1 LRSKKSNLSKWV
13 FKPYDGG
20 ERKSFKFAFLK
31 KENERL
37 RVDKRIE
44 GQL

>member
-1 LRSKKSNLSKWV
+1 VKIGFQTLRWRRENDL
-13 FKPYDGG
+13 
-20 ERKSFKFAFLK
+20 KFAFLK

-44 GQL
+44 G